1 MIGSTTKVIVQRQYA
16 VRCNVPNAGGT
27 KIKFIA
33 CSLMQCRT
41 AGTLKRYAWGNQRR
55 LTVGGLAHL
64 KAVKLLPSAPC
75 SLERTVS
82 ALARIKPTQPL
93 RICRY
98 MPSISMDYFIARSTS
113 H

>member
-1 MIGSTTKVIVQRQYA
+1 MFVDAMSH
-16 VRCNVPNAGGT
+16 CWN
-27 KIKFIA
+27 FE
-33 CSLMQCRT
+33 
-41 AGTLKRYAWGNQRR
+41 TLCVGNQRR

-82 ALARIKPTQPL
+82 ALARIKPTQPF

-113 H
+113 L